1 MGQLVQLSCLR
12 LFNAPTMACDVSRVL
27 VLRVWRTTVVSNI
40 RTSLVALSFCVTL
53 ASEPISCFAADS
65 LPVLKS
71 AYDHDDYVIVVRMGR
86 EITQLRPESA
96 LVHYYVANSLVQLS
110 QPAEAIAEYQKCVA
124 IDKSGAIGQ
133 NSAQAI
139 ANLRRRPAR
148 PAAVVDKPSVSK
160 PVVAH
165 PVVTKPV
172 VSVADLQMQIGLKR
186 LRDVATREERL
197 PLTDMTTKSV
207 KFKARAICLTKS

>member
-1 MGQLVQLSCLR
+1 
-12 LFNAPTMACDVSRVL
+12 
-27 VLRVWRTTVVSNI
+27 
-40 RTSLVALSFCVTL
+40 
-53 ASEPISCFAADS
+53 
-65 LPVLKS
+65 
-71 AYDHDDYVIVVRMGR
+71 MGR